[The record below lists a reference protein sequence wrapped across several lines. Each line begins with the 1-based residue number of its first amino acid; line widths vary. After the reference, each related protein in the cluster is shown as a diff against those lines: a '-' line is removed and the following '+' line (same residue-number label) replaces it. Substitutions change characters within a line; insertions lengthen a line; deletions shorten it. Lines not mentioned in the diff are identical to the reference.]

1 MINLKKYINKLSYVL
16 LVITTVFTAVLFSG
30 CGGLKIDV
38 KEAYLLEVEMNGCNG
53 YGQVELSLNTKNVQ
67 AELLKYQSNNYYGEI
82 SELLY
87 DIEFTLAT
95 PEQNGKL
102 KNDDKFDVVVN
113 YDKELAAEI
122 GLELTNTTITC
133 TAKNLP
139 DGVELDAFKGLKVK
153 FEGSSGNGYASIDYD
168 DCSKEVKNYI
178 YFDIKGGSS
187 NLSNGDEITVTANS
201 YIDLEDEGYFLKEES
216 KKYTVEGLDGARET
230 LEGVD
235 TADLLSEMKKK
246 VNEQI
251 KEDYYVC
258 GYDYKFESG
267 KERYIS
273 SYYFSYTT
281 KLDLVNY
288 QYVYDPED
296 LETNGLIAYYKLAT
310 EFKCKDDQSYVSD
323 GETPMKKGDK
333 DTGVTYIA
341 VVTNP
346 LLISS
351 DDKIAEDSYIY
362 YDIENGESIEDLQD
376 ELNIGMYSSEYYN
389 KDFKV
394 IQSDDS
400 KSEKTTESSKEKTTA
415 TEPTSKVSESSVEK
429 ATTKKAS

>member
-1 MINLKKYINKLSYVL
+1 MISLKRYINNLSYIPL
-16 LVITTVFTAVLFSG
+16 ITTIVFTAVLFSG

-38 KEAYLLEVEMNGCNG
+38 KEAYLLKAEINGCNG
-53 YGQVELSLNTKNVQ
+53 YGQVELSLDTKNVR
-67 AELLKYQSNNYYGEI
+67 AELSKYRSNRYYGEI

-87 DIEFTLAT
+87 DIEFTLADSA
-95 PEQNGKL
+95 QNGKL

-113 YDKELAAEI
+113 YDKELASEI
-122 GLELTNTTITC
+122 GLELVNTTITC

-153 FEGSSGNGYASIDYD
+153 FEGSSGNGCASIDYD

-178 YFDIKGGSS
+178 YFDIEGSSS

-201 YIDLEDEGYFLKEES
+201 YIALEDEGYFLKEKS
-216 KKYTVEGLDGARET
+216 KKYTVKGLDGARET

-235 TADLLSEMKKK
+235 TVDLLSEMKKK

-251 KEDYYVC
+251 KKDYYVC
-258 GYDYKFESG
+258 GYDYKFKSG

-288 QYVYDPED
+288 QYVYAPED
-296 LETNGLIAYYKLAT
+296 LETNCLIAYYKLTT
-310 EFKCKDDQSYVSD
+310 EFKCKENQSYVSD
-323 GETPMKKGDK
+323 GEVPMKKGDK

-346 LLISS
+346 LLVSF
-351 DDKIAEDSYIY
+351 DDKISEDSHIY
-362 YDIENGESIEDLQD
+362 YDIENGESIENLQN
-376 ELNIGMYSSEYYN
+376 ELNIGTFSSEYYN
-389 KDFKV
+389 EDFKV
-394 IQSDDS
+394 IQFDDS
-400 KSEKTTESSKEKTTA
+400 KSGKTTENSKEKTTA
-415 TEPTSKVSESSVEK
+415 TEPTSKASENSVEK
-429 ATTKKAS
+429 ATIKKAS